1 MILQKIA
8 ERTVERV
15 NGLMR
20 VKPLEVM
27 MKEAMAMNP
36 DTGFP
41 FEASLKAPGMSFI
54 CEVKK
59 ASPSK
64 GIISH
69 DFDHLSIAIEY
80 EKAGASA
87 ISVLTEPYWFMGSD
101 EYLKDISNSVS
112 IPVLRKDFTVSIY
125 QIYEAKL
132 LGASAVLLICS
143 LLGDETLSEYIM
155 IAHSLGLSALV
166 EAHDEGEV
174 LSALKA
180 GARVIGVNNRDLR
193 TFEVDIETSIRLR
206 KLVPE
211 NVIFVSESGIRTR
224 EDIARLEAIGT
235 DAVLIGETLM
245 RSPDK
250 KEELMR
256 LKGIMK

>member
-1 MILQKIA
+1 
-8 ERTVERV
+8 
-15 NGLMR
+15 
-20 VKPLEVM
+20 
-27 MKEAMAMNP
+27 
-36 DTGFP
+36 
-41 FEASLKAPGMSFI
+41 
-54 CEVKK
+54 
-59 ASPSK
+59 
-64 GIISH
+64 
-69 DFDHLSIAIEY
+69 
-80 EKAGASA
+80 
-87 ISVLTEPYWFMGSD
+87 
-101 EYLKDISNSVS
+101 
-112 IPVLRKDFTVSIY
+112 
-125 QIYEAKL
+125 
-132 LGASAVLLICS
+132 
-143 LLGDETLSEYIM
+143 
-155 IAHSLGLSALV
+155 V

-211 NVIFVSESGIRTR
+211 NVIFVSESGIRTQ